1 LRAARKYYN
10 QPDITLAIDGHTWT
24 KLYLNATIFLYLNAT
39 IFKDA
44 VNSRAVKVERGDAD
58 EAARIFDLFD
68 KFEPARNV
76 TIPPLHD

>member
-1 LRAARKYYN
+1 LNSSISRVLRAARKYYN

-24 KLYLNATIFLYLNAT
+24 KLYLNAT